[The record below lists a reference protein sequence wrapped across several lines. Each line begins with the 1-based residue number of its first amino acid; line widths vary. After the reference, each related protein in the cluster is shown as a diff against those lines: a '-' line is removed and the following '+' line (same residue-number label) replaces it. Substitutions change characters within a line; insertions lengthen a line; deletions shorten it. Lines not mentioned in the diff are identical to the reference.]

1 MLSRIQNIP
10 SRSIA
15 IFLIVVLGLFCLNN
29 IVYNH
34 KHRLKDGSLIAHAHP
49 YNKSGDT
56 NPLKSHQ
63 HTTGELVFL
72 ANLHF
77 FILAPILVFI
87 FLVALIKLIFVNKS
101 KYFKPQNAFLF
112 CQERGPPF
120 MV

>member
-1 MLSRIQNIP
+1 MISRIQYIS
-10 SRSIA
+10 SRLIA

-34 KHRLKDGSLIAHAHP
+34 KHRLKDGSLIVHAHP

-56 NPLKSHQ
+56 NPLKSHR
-63 HTTGELVFL
+63 HTAEELVFL
-72 ANLHF
+72 ANLHI

-87 FLVALIKLIFVNKS
+87 ILVALIKLIFVNKT
-101 KYFKPQNAFLF
+101 KYFKPQNAFQF
-112 CQERGPPF
+112 CQNRGPPF